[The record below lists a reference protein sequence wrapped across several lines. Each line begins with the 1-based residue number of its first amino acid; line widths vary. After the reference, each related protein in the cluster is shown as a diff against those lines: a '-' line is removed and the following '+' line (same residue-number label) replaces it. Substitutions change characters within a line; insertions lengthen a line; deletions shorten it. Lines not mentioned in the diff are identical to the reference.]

1 MYSTQVHNL
10 FLVHNSAVQSDDLQL
25 SVYASVS
32 QQDGYVCDPGRGV
45 GGPGF
50 TTG

>member
-1 MYSTQVHNL
+1 MYSTLAYNL
-10 FLVHNSAVQSDDLQL
+10 FPMNKTDRFECVSLLCVC
-25 SVYASVS
+25 VS
-32 QQDGYVCDPGRGV
+32 QQDGYICDPGRSV